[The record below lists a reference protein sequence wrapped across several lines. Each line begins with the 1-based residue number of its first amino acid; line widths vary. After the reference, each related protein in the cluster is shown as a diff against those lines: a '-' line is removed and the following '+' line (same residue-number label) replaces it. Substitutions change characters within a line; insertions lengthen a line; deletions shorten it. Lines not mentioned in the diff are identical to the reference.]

1 MSCCLLL
8 NKVATVSFLFFYCI
22 FCFARE
28 QRAAA
33 EIEEETEKM
42 LAKRLDHIRAAT
54 RSQNLG
60 LFRLTMTQSLQQFYS
75 TTRKQQSN
83 PKQQSPSQS
92 QQEGQQPLGQQQQP
106 QSQPPLGQQQQKQ
119 QEQSQSQSQSQAQ
132 SPSQEDQ
139 QQQQQLQQTSSQSAQ
154 DLSSSGENLSE
165 EQQQLKGAKSATD
178 TDWLTQELAV
188 LKEEHSDLL
197 NKYKRALADGE
208 NMRKR
213 LIKQIEEAKIFGIQ
227 SFCKDLIDVADV
239 LGHATQAVPKDKLK
253 GNVDLRNLYEGLN
266 LTRASLLQ
274 VFKRHGL
281 ETLDPINEKFDPNL
295 HEALFQ
301 TEDDTVEADTVIQVT
316 KLGYKLHKRC
326 IRPALVGVSKR

>member
-1 MSCCLLL
+1 MF
-8 NKVATVSFLFFYCI
+8 T
-22 FCFARE
+22 
-28 QRAAA
+28 
-33 EIEEETEKM
+33 
-42 LAKRLDHIRAAT
+42 KRLDHFKTAT
-54 RSQNLG
+54 RPQNLG
-60 LFRLTMTQSLQQFYS
+60 FLRLTMTQLMQQLYS
-75 TTRKQQSN
+75 TRKQQRN
-83 PKQQSPSQS
+83 PQSPQQQSQA
-92 QQEGQQPLGQQQQP
+92 QQQQQPLGQHQQP
-106 QSQPPLGQQQQKQ
+106 EQV
-119 QEQSQSQSQSQAQ
+119 QSQSQ
-132 SPSQEDQ
+132 EE
-139 QQQQQLQQTSSQSAQ
+139 QQLQSSQPQDMSA
-154 DLSSSGENLSE
+154 GESMSE
-165 EQQQLKGAKSATD
+165 ELKTGGSID
-178 TDWLTQELAV
+178 TDWLARELAAM
-188 LKEEHSDLL
+188 KEEHSDLL

-213 LIKQIEEAKIFGIQ
+213 LIKQIDEAKIFGIQ

>member
-1 MSCCLLL
+1 MF
-8 NKVATVSFLFFYCI
+8 T
-22 FCFARE
+22 
-28 QRAAA
+28 
-33 EIEEETEKM
+33 
-42 LAKRLDHIRAAT
+42 KRLDHIRAAT

-60 LFRLTMTQSLQQFYS
+60 LLRLTMMQSLQQLYS
-75 TTRKQQSN
+75 TTRKQQRSN
-83 PKQQSPSQS
+83 PKQQSP
-92 QQEGQQPLGQQQQP
+92 QQPLGQQQP
-106 QSQPPLGQQQQKQ
+106 QPPLGQQQQ
-119 QEQSQSQSQSQAQ
+119 QEQSQSQSQSQCQ
-132 SPSQEDQ
+132 SQSQSQSASQEDQ
-139 QQQQQLQQTSSQSAQ
+139 QQLQQASSHSSQQ
-154 DLSSSGENLSE
+154 DLSSGENMSE
-165 EQQQLKGAKSATD
+165 EQQQQQQLKGGRSATD
-178 TDWLTQELAV
+178 TDWLTQELAAM
-188 LKEEHSDLL
+188 KEEHSDLL

-213 LIKQIEEAKIFGIQ
+213 LIKQIDEAKIFGIQ